1 MSDLDTPSNTDT
13 AEQQIDTIINSA
25 INMSTSQLP
34 PIPTVITS
42 ETIAPAELDSANVE
56 VFNTALHQYL
66 RIDEEIKSLMTAIK
80 TRNEMKKNLAETLSN
95 FLKVNKIKKVD
106 LDGSY
111 KGKRIENVVTTTTSG
126 FNRETVTEA
135 IYNELKEDQ
144 EVFDKI
150 MQALSRTSVMKE
162 VWKLKIVEEKQARK
176 SAGTGTGTG
185 KGRKKKNNTL
195 DEASQLIDN

>member
-1 MSDLDTPSNTDT
+1 MSSLDNTT
-13 AEQQIDTIINSA
+13 EQQIDNIINSA
-25 INMSTSQLP
+25 VNMSVSV
-34 PIPTVITS
+34 PTEITAD
-42 ETIAPAELDSANVE
+42 TKAPTELDSANVE

-66 RIDEEIKSLMTAIK
+66 RLDEEIKSLMTAIK
-80 TRNEMKKNLAETLSN
+80 TRNEMKKNLADTLSN

-111 KGKRIENVVTTTTSG
+111 KGKRIENIVTTTTTG
-126 FNRETVTEA
+126 FNRTTVTEA

-162 VWKLKIVEEKQARK
+162 VWKLKIIEEKQAK
-176 SAGTGTGTG
+176 KTEGTS
-185 KGRKKKNNTL
+185 KGRKKKNNPL
-195 DEASQLIDN
+195 DEASALIDN